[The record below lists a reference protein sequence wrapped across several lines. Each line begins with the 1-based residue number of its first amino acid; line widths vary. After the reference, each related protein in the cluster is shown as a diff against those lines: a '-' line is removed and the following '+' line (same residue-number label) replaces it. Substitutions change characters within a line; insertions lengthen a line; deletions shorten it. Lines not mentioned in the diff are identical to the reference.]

1 MTRLRNSVDLARCT
15 RQSEIK
21 RDDHALVPVAESM
34 VQPQA
39 TQLVKAK
46 AKLGR
51 FSCAEYSLQIPVEP
65 HDDTVEIHVNGLA
78 AAKPPYRG
86 VRKASASMGQISVSL
101 RPARGTVV
109 QDLLAP
115 RTLFHT
121 EELASESVLAVMDDI
136 DRRFGLSR
144 VKLRSHSMGGR
155 TGVAVAEAA
164 PERVDHITLVNA
176 AGLEEHSLLVMMS
189 RLARFFK
196 NDILPHRSLLYQE
209 FHDPQVTIDIMRY
222 ILQNPLRTIA
232 EAISISEADIR
243 ERVRRLIGLQGIAVS
258 IIDAEYDSL
267 VSNKGVEASLGGDVM
282 HYAMLNNPEIGH
294 LGPQTHPTEMVD
306 AYMRADDMVKLYR
319 TQQAELGIAT

>member
-1 MTRLRNSVDLARCT
+1 MTRLRNFVDLAYRT
-15 RQSEIK
+15 RQSEIE
-21 RDDHALVPVAESM
+21 RDDRVLVAATESV

-39 TQLVKAK
+39 TRLVKGK

-51 FSCAEYSLQIPVEP
+51 LSCVEYSLQIPAEP

-86 VRKASASMGQISVSL
+86 VRKASASIGQMSVSL
-101 RPARGTVV
+101 RPARGTAV

-121 EELASESVLAVMDDI
+121 EGLASESVLAVMDDI

-189 RLARFFK
+189 RLTKFMK

-209 FHDPQVTIDIMRY
+209 FHDPQVAVDIMRY
-222 ILQNPLRTIA
+222 ILQNPLRTAA

-243 ERVRRLIGLQGIAVS
+243 DRVRRLIGLQGIAVS

-267 VSNKGVEASLGGDVM
+267 VSNKGVEASLGGEVM
-282 HYAMLNNPEIGH
+282 HYAMLSNPEIGH

-306 AYMRADDMVKLYR
+306 EYRRADNVVKLYR
-319 TQQAELGIAT
+319 TQRAELDIAT